1 MAKHTLKFLP
11 LSYRNQSKSGFYM
24 IMTRYLKY
32 VWPFYNIIDKG
43 VNTQLAFTCLVSN
56 RNTNNMWNLFKVFI
70 INFEQISDAIVDF
83 EQVNASWFVWF
94 VQQNVYLTGTH
105 RMFESVSYNH
115 LLKLQENS
123 FLSTFAK
130 VRITLLRIIYVV
142 SPAIYFCC
150 RLWTNAS
157 YGLN

>member
-11 LSYRNQSKSGFYM
+11 LSYRNQSRTGFYM
-24 IMTRYLKY
+24 ITARILKY
-32 VWPFYNIIDKG
+32 VWPFYNIIDQR

-56 RNTNNMWNLFKVFI
+56 RNTNNMWNLFK
-70 INFEQISDAIVDF
+70 
-83 EQVNASWFVWF
+83 VNASWFVWF

-130 VRITLLRIIYVV
+130 VRITLLRIIYVI

-150 RLWTNAS
+150 RLWANVS

>member
-11 LSYRNQSKSGFYM
+11 LSYRNQSRTGFYM
-24 IMTRYLKY
+24 ITARILKY
-32 VWPFYNIIDKG
+32 VWPFYNIIDQR

-56 RNTNNMWNLFKVFI
+56 RNTNNMWNLFK
-70 INFEQISDAIVDF
+70 
-83 EQVNASWFVWF
+83 VNASWFVWF

-115 LLKLQENS
+115 LLKLRENS

-130 VRITLLRIIYVV
+130 VRITLLRIIYVI

>member
-1 MAKHTLKFLP
+1 MAKHTLKFWP
-11 LSYRNQSKSGFYM
+11 LSYRNQSRTGFYM
-24 IMTRYLKY
+24 ITARILKY
-32 VWPFYNIIDKG
+32 VWPFYNIIDQR

-56 RNTNNMWNLFKVFI
+56 RNTNNMWNLFK
-70 INFEQISDAIVDF
+70 
-83 EQVNASWFVWF
+83 VNASWFVWF

-115 LLKLQENS
+115 LLKLRENS

-130 VRITLLRIIYVV
+130 VRITLLRIIYVI

-150 RLWTNAS
+150 RLWTNVS